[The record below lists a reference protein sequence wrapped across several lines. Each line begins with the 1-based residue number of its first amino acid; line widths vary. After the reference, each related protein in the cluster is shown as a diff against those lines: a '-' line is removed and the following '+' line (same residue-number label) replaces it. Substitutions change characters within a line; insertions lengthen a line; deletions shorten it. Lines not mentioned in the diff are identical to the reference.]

1 MHQHCKLF
9 FFFEISFK
17 TDKVDLIRLGTEST
31 SSSRCDLRHTPPDAE
46 CGTIPLTSCC
56 RYQCHSFTSQHHQ
69 PCPCWLFMST
79 NSTCQRLRR
88 CWRCAGGRRR
98 CSSPAWNSAGS
109 SPQEH
114 SGSRSE
120 RPKKCSPRDVPAYLE
135 CANRNRRQLVSAAT
149 ANLRSHEWEVV
160 ESCVYFSANIQRICA
175 EAFCTNLKMPSRTS
189 QWMSGPEGK
198 GF

>member
-1 MHQHCKLF
+1 MLR
-9 FFFEISFK
+9 FK
-17 TDKVDLIRLGTEST
+17 A
-31 SSSRCDLRHTPPDAE
+31 HTTWCRMNVELPPF
-46 CGTIPLTSCC
+46 TSCC

-69 PCPCWLFMST
+69 PCTCWLFISM

-98 CSSPAWNSAGS
+98 CSSPAWDSAGS
-109 SPQEH
+109 SPQER
-114 SGSRSE
+114 SGSQSE

-135 CANRNRRQLVSAAT
+135 CANRHRRQLISAAT
-149 ANLRSHEWEVV
+149 ANLRGHEWEVV
-160 ESCVYFSANIQRICA
+160 ESCVYFSANIQMICA